1 MKYLLWLMGLCGG
14 AVLVALFLLP
24 EGIGNPQGQLPKMN
38 RDTYEGRHIGKCNA
52 MLRETTHCNII
63 SYGKLMSDERQQIY
77 LEGTCSLQ
85 NTSSA
90 TDNSRFIYTCEFEN
104 GDVKRLILSPV
115 NSGKK

>member
-1 MKYLLWLMGLCGG
+1 
-14 AVLVALFLLP
+14 
-24 EGIGNPQGQLPKMN
+24 
-38 RDTYEGRHIGKCNA
+38 

-63 SYGKLMSDERQQIY
+63 YYGKLMSDERQQIY